1 MSHLSRILWLLLL
14 TFSASVTWTQTVP
27 FKHVVIIFQE
37 NRTPDNLFGSNPT
50 FEPGV
55 DIATFGINSAG
66 KKIPLTSTPLSY
78 CYDLSHA
85 HSAFVSEYDGGKMDG
100 ANLVRVSK
108 APGCVVPANPQFK
121 FVDNSTGTVQ
131 PYFDLATQYGFAN
144 RMFQTNQGPS
154 FPAHQ
159 FIISGTSAPDTNSP
173 LFASENMAIKAAAG
187 CISPPN
193 QTVKLIDPL
202 GSETSNPPIYPC
214 FEHPTLTDLLNSAQ
228 ISWKYY
234 TPTAGS
240 IWSAPDAISHMCVP
254 KTQGG
259 KLVCTG
265 ADWVNHVVIPQT
277 TVLTDIQNCKLANV
291 TWIIPNSAQSDH
303 ARGNDGSGPSWVASI
318 VNAIGGNP
326 ACRRTG
332 EVYWQDT
339 AIFITWDDWGGW
351 YDHVPPYRIGQSNGW
366 GTGYVY
372 GLRVPLI
379 VVSAFTP
386 AGYVNN
392 KDHDFGSILK
402 FIETN
407 FGVAGVPLGP
417 IGPGTYA
424 DAYANNLTLFFS
436 LPSPRPFRPIT
447 AKFNAQH
454 FIRSHEPLVGPDDD

>member
-1 MSHLSRILWLLLL
+1 MTRLSKIFPLIFCALS
-14 TFSASVTWTQTVP
+14 SAAGFAQTVP

-55 DIATFGINSAG
+55 DIATFGFNSKG
-66 KKIPLTSTPLSY
+66 KKIPLTATPLSY

-85 HSAFVSEYDGGKMDG
+85 HTAFVSQYNGGKMDG
-100 ANLVRVSK
+100 ADLVRVAK
-108 APGCVVPANPQFK
+108 NPGCVVPASPQFK
-121 FVDNSTGTVQ
+121 FVDNSGGTVQ

-159 FIISGTSAPDTNSP
+159 FILSGTSAPDTNSP
-173 LFASENMAIKAAAG
+173 LFASENMGIKAAAG
-187 CISPPN
+187 CIAPAN

-202 GSETSNPPIYPC
+202 GNEASNAPIYPC
-214 FEHPTLTDLLNSAQ
+214 FEHPTLTDLLNSASV
-228 ISWKYY
+228 SWKYY
-234 TPTAGS
+234 TPGAGS

-254 KTQGG
+254 KKQGT

-265 ADWVNHVVIPQT
+265 ADWVNNVVIPQT
-277 TVLTDIQNCKLANV
+277 TVLTDIQSCKLANV
-291 TWIIPNSAQSDH
+291 TWVIPNGPQSDH
-303 ARGNDGSGPSWVASI
+303 ARSNDGSGPAWVASI

-326 ACRRTG
+326 ACAGTG

-351 YDHVPPYRIGQSNGW
+351 YDHVAPFRIGQNNGW

-372 GLRVPLI
+372 GLRVPLL

-392 KDHDFGSILK
+392 SNHDFGSILK
-402 FIETN
+402 FVESN
-407 FGVAGVPLGP
+407 FGAPGVPLGP
-417 IGPGTYA
+417 VGPGTYA
-424 DAYANNLTLFFS
+424 DAYADDLSPFFPLTS
-436 LPSPRPFRPIT
+436 ARPFQAIP
-447 AKFNAQH
+447 AKFNANH
-454 FIRSHEPLVGPDDD
+454 FLRNNQPLVGPDDD